1 MAVAMDRRWLL
12 KRPAF
17 GLVEVLV
24 ATAIFVALLGGLVSL
39 ARLSNRNSI
48 IASHRVQANYLAL
61 EGIEA
66 VRQLRDQAWLER
78 RPFDQWII
86 ADCQGEN
93 LTQTS
98 YAVPNGD
105 EQESKTQQFAL
116 CYQESSERF
125 GLLPLASDL
134 ELAEKQTTLNLGLDS
149 EHPLPYRRI
158 IELSRVKSPAG
169 ELAGLA
175 ILPPLSDQQTEPE
188 LKSLNPAEISRY
200 AWQVRVLITW
210 QEFGRPYQLEQQT
223 LLTDWQST

>member
-1 MAVAMDRRWLL
+1 MVNGWRQRR
-12 KRPAF
+12 AF

-78 RPFDQWII
+78 RPFDQWVI
-86 ADCQGEN
+86 ADCQGQN
-93 LTQTS
+93 LSQSSYTS
-98 YAVPNGD
+98 PTTD
-105 EQESKTQQFAL
+105 RFAL
-116 CYQESSERF
+116 CFQTSSERF
-125 GLLPLASDL
+125 GLLPIASDL
-134 ELAEKQTTLNLGLDS
+134 QLAEAQTSINLGLEDTQ
-149 EHPLPYRRI
+149 PLTYRRI
-158 IELSRVKSPAG
+158 IELSRVNSPTG

-175 ILPPLSDQQTEPE
+175 ILAPVTDQQTAPD
-188 LKSLNPAEISRY
+188 LKSLNPSEISRY
-200 AWQVRVLITW
+200 AWQVRVVVSW

-223 LLTDWQST
+223 LLTDWQAS